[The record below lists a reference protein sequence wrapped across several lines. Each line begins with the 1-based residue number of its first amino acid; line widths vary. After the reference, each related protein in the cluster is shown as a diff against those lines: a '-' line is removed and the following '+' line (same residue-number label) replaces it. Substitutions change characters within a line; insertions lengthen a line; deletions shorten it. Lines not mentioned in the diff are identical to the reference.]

1 MGETVTL
8 LEHRVR
14 QVVDRLK
21 HLDAERVRLTREL
34 EGLREEASHLRLAD
48 RDRCQALTGAAT
60 ALDALARDLGL
71 DQAREDA

>member
-21 HLDAERVRLTREL
+21 SLDAERQHLAREL

-48 RDRCQALTGAAT
+48 RERRVALTGAAA
-60 ALDALARDLGL
+60 ALDALARELGE
-71 DQAREDA
+71 DAPREDA

>member
-14 QVVDRLK
+14 QVVDRLR
-21 HLDAERVRLTREL
+21 HLDAERARLAREL
-34 EGLREEASHLRLAD
+34 QGLREEA
-48 RDRCQALTGAAT
+48 RDRRQALTGAAT
-60 ALDALARDLGL
+60 ALDALARELGE

>member
-21 HLDAERVRLTREL
+21 RLDAERARLTHEL
-34 EGLREEASHLRLAD
+34 EGLRTEASQLRLAD
-48 RDRCQALTGAAT
+48 RDRCQALTGAAA
-60 ALDALARDLGL
+60 ALDALAADLAEDGTG
-71 DQAREDA
+71 EDA

>member
-21 HLDAERVRLTREL
+21 SLDAERQHLAREL
-34 EGLREEASHLRLAD
+34 AGLREEASHLRLAD
-48 RDRCQALTGAAT
+48 RDRRDALAGAVT
-60 ALDALARDLGL
+60 ALEALARDLEE
-71 DQAREDA
+71 DMPREDA